1 MALHRLRKLE
11 ARMAKDANYADS
23 YKREIQKYV
32 DKGYARLLNPDE
44 VLLTT
49 PTTWYLPHFGVVNPH
64 KPGRLRVVFDAAAA
78 TSNVSLN
85 SALLKGP
92 EHAQSLLTI
101 IFKFRQGVIA
111 VAADVQEMFSQVAI
125 KPDDQNSQRFLWR
138 DGDPSK
144 TIRTYVMSSLI
155 FGAICSPCCAE
166 YIKNINALKF
176 ESNMPGGSSAVIN
189 NMYVDDLVIS
199 FASAQEAE
207 EVAKEAVAINSAAG
221 FKVRKFV
228 SNDKGLQAEL
238 NGENN
243 FADSVVDME
252 RKSIVDKVLGM
263 YWNTLTDC
271 FEFHTRFHK
280 IARDVLDCTR
290 PPTKRELLGIVMAI
304 YDPFGFLANVTV
316 CMKILLQS
324 LWKRQVD
331 WDEAI
336 PNQLVVQWTSWWTSF
351 QKVNKLS
358 IPRCHSTML
367 PVADEVQLHVFVDAS
382 SSAYAA
388 VAYLRICK
396 GEDVDIAFVAAKSRC
411 APLKGMTIPRLELQ
425 AAVLGSR
432 LQKSV
437 VEYHDFN
444 IHRIVLWSDSK
455 TVLLWIRST
464 TREYK
469 QFVAGRIAEII
480 PSTNPL
486 QWRWLPSSLNVAD
499 DATRGQPMTE
509 SDARNRWFKGPTF
522 LQLPESE
529 WPKEVTP
536 LTSTECAAEE
546 KKILLL
552 TSTTDE
558 VTSWVLRFN
567 FNARNRSRRSGELKA
582 FEITDSEVFVCR
594 RVQEEV
600 FPNEL
605 EELLSKQKVS
615 KSSPL
620 YQLTPF
626 LDIDG
631 LIKVNGRID
640 AAYCL
645 PLSARRPIIMPL
657 RHHVT
662 SLLVSYW
669 HKKLHHQND
678 CLTINQI
685 RQKFWVPHIRAV
697 LTSVKKRCSVC
708 IINTA
713 KPSAPM
719 MGQLPVDR
727 LTPYV
732 RPFSYTGVDYCGPF
746 FVTIGRRRE
755 KRWVALFSCLTVRV
769 IHLEVAEDL
778 STDAF
783 IICIRNFINRRG
795 TPVRMRSDN
804 GTNFVGAQK
813 LLRVEERLFDF
824 NRIEQD
830 CAER

>member
-1 MALHRLRKLE
+1 
-11 ARMAKDANYADS
+11 
-23 YKREIQKYV
+23 
-32 DKGYARLLNPDE
+32 
-44 VLLTT
+44 
-49 PTTWYLPHFGVVNPH
+49 
-64 KPGRLRVVFDAAAA
+64 
-78 TSNVSLN
+78 
-85 SALLKGP
+85 
-92 EHAQSLLTI
+92 
-101 IFKFRQGVIA
+101 
-111 VAADVQEMFSQVAI
+111 
-125 KPDDQNSQRFLWR
+125 
-138 DGDPSK
+138 
-144 TIRTYVMSSLI
+144 
-155 FGAICSPCCAE
+155 
-166 YIKNINALKF
+166 
-176 ESNMPGGSSAVIN
+176 MPGGSSAIVN

-221 FKVRKFV
+221 FTLRKFV

-252 RKSIVDKVLGM
+252 RKSIVDKVL
-263 YWNTLTDC
+263 
-271 FEFHTRFHK
+271 
-280 IARDVLDCTR
+280 
-290 PPTKRELLGIVMAI
+290 
-304 YDPFGFLANVTV
+304 
-316 CMKILLQS
+316 
-324 LWKRQVD
+324 
-331 WDEAI
+331 
-336 PNQLVVQWTSWWTSF
+336 
-351 QKVNKLS
+351 
-358 IPRCHSTML
+358 
-367 PVADEVQLHVFVDAS
+367 
-382 SSAYAA
+382 A
-388 VAYLRICK
+388 VAYLRIFK

-469 QFVAGRIAEII
+469 QFVA
-480 PSTNPL
+480 
-486 QWRWLPSSLNVAD
+486 VD
-499 DATRGQPMTE
+499 TRGQPMTE
-509 SDARNRWFKGPTF
+509 SGARNRWFKGPTF

-567 FNARNRSRRSGELKA
+567 FNARNRIRRSGELKA

-600 FPNEL
+600 FSNEL
-605 EELLSKQKVS
+605 EELRSKQKVS

-626 LDIDG
+626 LDIGG

-645 PLSARRPIIMPL
+645 PLSARRPIIMHQ
-657 RHHVT
+657 RNHVT

-708 IINTA
+708 IITA

-732 RPFSYTGVDYCGPF
+732 RPFRYTGVDYCGPF

-755 KRWVALFSCLTVRV
+755 KRWVALFTCLTVRA
-769 IHLEVAEDL
+769 IHLELAEDL

-783 IICIRNFINRRG
+783 IICIRNFINHRG

-830 CAER
+830 CAERGIEWIFNCPANPAAGGCSERLVQCVKRLLERVLKEEAPRLETFRSTLIEAENILNSRPLTDIPISHHDQEPLTPNHFLLGCLNSTQTPSLEEEKLCTREQWRISQALKDRLWKRWTSEYLPSLICRPKWREQVKPLQPGQLVIVCEPNLPRSKWLKGRIKEVFAAKDGQVRSAIVQTSTGDLRRPAAKLAALNICESQ

>member
-1 MALHRLRKLE
+1 
-11 ARMAKDANYADS
+11 
-23 YKREIQKYV
+23 
-32 DKGYARLLNPDE
+32 
-44 VLLTT
+44 
-49 PTTWYLPHFGVVNPH
+49 
-64 KPGRLRVVFDAAAA
+64 
-78 TSNVSLN
+78 
-85 SALLKGP
+85 
-92 EHAQSLLTI
+92 
-101 IFKFRQGVIA
+101 
-111 VAADVQEMFSQVAI
+111 
-125 KPDDQNSQRFLWR
+125 
-138 DGDPSK
+138 
-144 TIRTYVMSSLI
+144 
-155 FGAICSPCCAE
+155 
-166 YIKNINALKF
+166 
-176 ESNMPGGSSAVIN
+176 
-189 NMYVDDLVIS
+189 
-199 FASAQEAE
+199 
-207 EVAKEAVAINSAAG
+207 
-221 FKVRKFV
+221 
-228 SNDKGLQAEL
+228 
-238 NGENN
+238 
-243 FADSVVDME
+243 
-252 RKSIVDKVLGM
+252 
-263 YWNTLTDC
+263 
-271 FEFHTRFHK
+271 
-280 IARDVLDCTR
+280 
-290 PPTKRELLGIVMAI
+290 
-304 YDPFGFLANVTV
+304 
-316 CMKILLQS
+316 
-324 LWKRQVD
+324 
-331 WDEAI
+331 
-336 PNQLVVQWTSWWTSF
+336 
-351 QKVNKLS
+351 
-358 IPRCHSTML
+358 ML

-480 PSTNPL
+480 SSTNPL

-536 LTSTECAAEE
+536 LTSTGCAAEE

-558 VTSWVLRFN
+558 YVINFTKFSSFLKLLRVTSWVLRFN
-567 FNARNRSRRSGELKA
+567 FNARNRIRRSGELKA
-582 FEITDSEVFVCR
+582 FEITDSEVFVCC

-645 PLSARRPIIMPL
+645 PLSARRPIIMPQ

-755 KRWVALFSCLTVRV
+755 KRWVALFTCLTVRA

-830 CAER
+830 CAERGIEWIFNCPANPAAGGCWERLVQCVKRLLERVLKEEAPRLETFRSTLIEAENILNSRPLTDIPISHHDQEPLTPNHFLLGCLNSTQTPSLEEEKLCTRKQWRISQALKDRLWKRWTSEYLPSLICRPKWREQVKPLQPGQLVIVCEPNFPRSKWLKGRIKEVFAAKDGQVRSAIVQTSTGDLRRPAAKLAALNICESQ